1 MSYCPIQTVETIS
14 IIPAS
19 KVAFAAGNSR
29 EDIIIF
35 ATPTDRAAMEK
46 MLEAAL
52 QQVYIPTKTKANLQS
67 HTDGG
72 IDQKNGGISWA
83 KYRISK
89 LDVTAILAQ
98 SKVNFKTVKHHPFKE
113 LARPQP
119 HSKSGRNM

>member
-1 MSYCPIQTVETIS
+1 MAIMANCVILSDTNCGETIS

-35 ATPTDRAAMEK
+35 ATAATEK

-67 HTDGG
+67 HTHG
-72 IDQKNGGISWA
+72 W
-83 KYRISK
+83 
-89 LDVTAILAQ
+89 
-98 SKVNFKTVKHHPFKE
+98 
-113 LARPQP
+113 
-119 HSKSGRNM
+119 RN